1 MVTVAL
7 VTSVSPLIAFEIV
20 IYCYHRGLIPRPYLP
35 WAAAFCL
42 SVMIGAVVS
51 MLGRR

>member
-7 VTSVSPLIAFEIV
+7 VTAVSLLIAFEIV
-20 IYCYHRGLIPRPYLP
+20 IYCCRRGLIPRPDLP
-35 WAAAFCL
+35 WAAAFWL